1 MVYCN
6 IWNTYLENE
15 TTIIKKKLCSSLRTM
30 SKINSMS
37 TFLQKREKGRMRVHH
52 LNNVNHALQVLEH
65 NNVSIASF
73 IIAVTL

>member
-1 MVYCN
+1 M
-6 IWNTYLENE
+6 ENG
-15 TTIIKKKLCSSLRTM
+15 TTIIKKNDVGISLRTL

-73 IIAVTL
+73 IIAVTI

>member
-1 MVYCN
+1 
-6 IWNTYLENE
+6 
-15 TTIIKKKLCSSLRTM
+15 M

-37 TFLQKREKGRMRVHH
+37 SFLQKREKGRMRVHH

>member
-1 MVYCN
+1 MEPS
-6 IWNTYLENE
+6 LL
-15 TTIIKKKLCSSLRTM
+15 KKICISLRTM

-73 IIAVTL
+73 IIALTL